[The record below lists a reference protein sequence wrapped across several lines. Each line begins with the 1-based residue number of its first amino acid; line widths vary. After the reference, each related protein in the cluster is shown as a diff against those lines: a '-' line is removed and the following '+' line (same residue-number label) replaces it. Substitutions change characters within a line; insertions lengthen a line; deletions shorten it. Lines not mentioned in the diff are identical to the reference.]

1 MVYLFTRSKYIT
13 SLHFFYA
20 DNYIYRI
27 EENGFTC
34 YWKHEPHSDICHC
47 KTPISSLNIPPEK
60 DWLLINITDYREED
74 LFNLF
79 DSLIMNKILNSI

>member
-13 SLHFFYA
+13 SLHFFYD
-20 DNYIYRI
+20 DNKIYRI

-34 YWKHEPHSDICHC
+34 YWEHELHSDIHHC
-47 KTPISSLNIPPEK
+47 KIPISSLNIPSEK
-60 DWLLINITDYREED
+60 DLLLIDITDYKEEH

-79 DSLIMNKILNSI
+79 DTLIMNKILNSI